1 MTAPE
6 RPDPDALLARVVDED
21 ARSRR
26 GRLKLFFGA
35 APGVGKTYTML
46 EAARAAK
53 IDGVDVVAGVV
64 ETHGREETRA
74 LLEGLEVLPRRQVD
88 YRGVTL
94 TEFDLDGA
102 LARRPTL
109 ILMDELAHTNALG
122 SRHAKRWQDVEELLA
137 AGIGVYTTLNVQHI
151 ESLNDIVAQITGVV
165 VRETV
170 PDAVFERAD
179 EVELVDISAEV
190 LLERLREGK
199 VYVPEQA
206 ARALEQFFRE
216 GNLIALRELALRRTA
231 ERVEDQMRGY
241 RAAHGID
248 RTWPA
253 GERLLVCIGPN
264 PASARLIRAG
274 RRMAAALH
282 GDWIVLH
289 VASSRQRLS
298 ASDRDI
304 LGVNLRLA
312 DQLGART
319 VTLTAD
325 DVPDEILAYA
335 RAQNVT
341 RILAG
346 KPTHGRWRD
355 RLVGS
360 LLDRLIRGSHE
371 MDVYVITGE
380 RDEARPAASA
390 RERPPAAGAPY
401 LRSAGIVGLAGVL
414 GFGLRSWVNVTDI
427 AMLFLLAVMV
437 SAAWDGARPAVV
449 ASVLAIA
456 LFDFVFVPPYYTFA
470 VADATYVFTFVVM
483 LVVALSISRLAARI
497 RGQAEAAREREQ
509 HTAALYALSRR
520 LAGARSARELGEAV
534 AGQVRETFHAPAT
547 VLLPDEAGGFAAL
560 AGGSA
565 PAAPGQAAQGVARW
579 VLEHGKPAGIGTET
593 LPGADALYVPI
604 TASDRALGVLRVE
617 VRDQRRARDP
627 IERQLLEAVADQ
639 AGIAFERAALA
650 ARSEQEQ
657 MATQA
662 ERLRSSLLSS
672 LSHDLRTPLAGI
684 EGAAS
689 ALKDGAERLSP
700 DAREVLAQTILEE
713 ARRMMRL
720 VSNLLEMVRVESGAL
735 QVQREWQSVE
745 EVIGVALLRLEE
757 RLRPHPVRTDIP
769 ADLPLVPM
777 DGLLVEQALV
787 NLLENSAKYSPAG
800 APIDVTATLDAA
812 QLVIGIADRGPGVPP
827 GEEERIFEKF
837 YRSSDHQRV
846 GGAGLGLTIVRAI
859 AQAHGGRAWA
869 EARPGGGA
877 VFRLAMPLGGTPP
890 ELPVEEDEA
899 SDSDSARAHPGAQP

>member
-1 MTAPE
+1 MEVPE
-6 RPDPDALLARVVDED
+6 RPDPDALLARVVEEEE
-21 ARSRR
+21 RSRR

-46 EAARAAK
+46 EAARAAQAE
-53 IDGVDVVAGVV
+53 GEDVVAGVV
-64 ETHGREETRA
+64 ETHGRVETKR
-74 LLEGLEVLPRRQVD
+74 LLEGLEVLPRRMVEH
-88 YRGVTL
+88 RGTTL
-94 TEFDLDGA
+94 AEFDLDGA
-102 LARRPTL
+102 LASHPAL
-109 ILMDELAHTNALG
+109 ILVDELAHTNAPG

-137 AGIGVYTTLNVQHI
+137 AGISVYTTLNVQHI
-151 ESLNDIVAQITGVV
+151 ESLNDVVAQITGVV

-241 RAAHGID
+241 REAHGIA

-253 GERLLVCIGPN
+253 GEQLLVCIGPN

-282 GDWIVLH
+282 ADWIVLH
-289 VASSRQRLS
+289 VESSRQRLS
-298 ASDRDI
+298 ASDRDA
-304 LGVNLRLA
+304 LSANLRLA
-312 DQLGART
+312 EQLGAR
-319 VTLTAD
+319 VTTLSAD
-325 DVPDEILAYA
+325 DVAAEILAYA
-335 RAQNVT
+335 RSENVT

-360 LLDRLIRGSHE
+360 LLDRLIRGSRE

-380 RDEARPAASA
+380 QDEARPASGL
-390 RERPPAAGAPY
+390 RERPPVPAVAY
-401 LRSAGIVGLAGVL
+401 LRAAAVVALAGLVGL
-414 GFGLRSWVNVTDI
+414 GLRAWVNVTDI

-437 SAAWDGARPAVV
+437 SAARDGARPSVL

-456 LFDFVFVPPYYTFA
+456 AFDFVFVPPYYTFA
-470 VADATYVFTFVVM
+470 VADASYVFTFGVM

-520 LAGARSARELGEAV
+520 LADARNTRELAEAV
-534 AGQVRETFHAPAT
+534 SGQVRETLAAPAT

-560 AGGSA
+560 GDGA
-565 PAAPGQAAQGVARW
+565 AAPGDAAPGVAPW
-579 VLEHGKPAGIGTET
+579 VLEHGQPAGIGTDT
-593 LPGADALYVPI
+593 LPGADALYLPI
-604 TASDRALGVLRVE
+604 TASGRAVGVLRVE

-627 IERQLLEAVADQ
+627 IQRQLLDAIADQ
-639 AGIAFERAALA
+639 AGVALERAALS
-650 ARSEQEQ
+650 ARSEQEK

-689 ALKDGAERLSP
+689 ALKDGADRLSAE
-700 DAREVLAQTILEE
+700 ARTELAQTILEE

-720 VSNLLEMVRVESGAL
+720 VSNLLEMVRVESGTL

-757 RLRPHPVRTDIP
+757 RLHTHLLRTDLP

-777 DGLLVEQALV
+777 DGLLVEQAMV
-787 NLLENSAKYSPAG
+787 NLLENAAKYSPAG
-800 APIDVTATLDAA
+800 APIDVTASIRDGEVVLS
-812 QLVIGIADRGPGVPP
+812 VADRGPGVPP
-827 GEEERIFEKF
+827 GEDERIFDKF
-837 YRSSDHQRV
+837 YRSAAHERV

-859 AQAHGGRAWA
+859 AQAHGGRVWV
-869 EARPGGGA
+869 ESRPGGGA
-877 VFRLAMPLGGTPP
+877 VFRFALPLGGTPP
-890 ELPVEEDEA
+890 GLPVEKDEA
-899 SDSDSARAHPGAQP
+899 AAAGLDRTAASDQP

>member
-1 MTAPE
+1 MVPPE
-6 RPDPDALLARVVDED
+6 RPDPDALLARVVEEE

-35 APGVGKTYTML
+35 APGVGKTYAML
-46 EAARAAK
+46 EAARAARAE
-53 IDGVDVVAGVV
+53 GEDVVAGVV
-64 ETHGREETRA
+64 ETHGRRETER
-74 LLEGLEVLPRRQVD
+74 LLEGLEILPRREVEH
-88 YRGVTL
+88 RGAAL
-94 TEFDLDGA
+94 REFDLDAA
-102 LARRPTL
+102 LARRPAL
-109 ILMDELAHTNALG
+109 ILVDELAHTNAPG

-151 ESLNDIVAQITGVV
+151 ESLNDVVAQITGVV

-231 ERVEDQMRGY
+231 ERVEAQMRGY
-241 RAAHGID
+241 REAHGIAA
-248 RTWPA
+248 TWPA
-253 GERLLVCIGPN
+253 GDRLLVCIGPN

-274 RRMAAALH
+274 RRMATALH
-282 GDWIVLH
+282 ADWIVLH
-289 VASSRQRLS
+289 VESSRQRLS
-298 ASDRDI
+298 ASDREA
-304 LGVNLRLA
+304 LSANLRLA
-312 DQLGART
+312 EQLGARVMT
-319 VTLTAD
+319 MSAD
-325 DVPDEILAYA
+325 DVAAEILAYA
-335 RAQNVT
+335 RSQNVT

-360 LLDRLIRGSHE
+360 LLDRLIRGSRE

-380 RDEARPAASA
+380 QDGTRPAAAA
-390 RERPPAAGAPY
+390 REPPPMPAAAY
-401 LRSAGIVGLAGVL
+401 LRAVAVVGVAGLIGL
-414 GFGLRSWVNVTDI
+414 GLRSRVNVTDI

-437 SAAWDGARPAVV
+437 SAARDGARPSVL

-456 LFDFVFVPPYYTFA
+456 AFDFVFVPPYYTFA
-470 VADATYVFTFVVM
+470 VADASYVFTFAVM
-483 LVVALSISRLAARI
+483 LVVALAISRLAARI
-497 RGQAEAAREREQ
+497 RGQAEAARERER

-520 LAGARSARELGEAV
+520 LADARNARELAEAV
-534 AGQVRETFHAPAT
+534 TGQVGETLGTPAT
-547 VLLPDEAGGFAAL
+547 VLLPDDAGGFAVL
-560 AGGSA
+560 GEG
-565 PAAPGQAAQGVARW
+565 PAPGAAAQGVARW
-579 VLEHGKPAGIGTET
+579 VIEHGQPAGMGTDT

-604 TASDRALGVLRVE
+604 TASGRALGVLRVE
-617 VRDQRRARDP
+617 TRDPRGARDP
-627 IERQLLEAVADQ
+627 IERQLLDAIADQ
-639 AGIAFERAALA
+639 AGIALERAGLA
-650 ARSEQEQ
+650 ARSEQEK

-689 ALKDGAERLSP
+689 ALRDGADRLSP
-700 DAREVLAQTILEE
+700 EARAELAQTILEE

-757 RLRPHPVRTDIP
+757 RLRAHQVRTQVP
-769 ADLPLVPM
+769 SDLPLVPM

-787 NLLENSAKYSPAG
+787 NLLENAAKYSPEG
-800 APIDVTATLDAA
+800 SVIDVTAGLDPGEI
-812 QLVIGIADRGPGVPP
+812 VIGVADRGPGVPAS
-827 GEEERIFEKF
+827 EEDRIFEKF
-837 YRSSDHQRV
+837 YRSEAHERV

-859 AQAHGGRAWA
+859 AQAHGGRVWV
-869 EARPGGGA
+869 ESRPGGGA
-877 VFRLAMPLGGTPP
+877 VFRFALPAGGTPP
-890 ELPVEEDEA
+890 ALPVEEHE
-899 SDSDSARAHPGAQP
+899 GAPWPTPSR

>member
-1 MTAPE
+1 MAAPE
-6 RPDPDALLARVVDED
+6 RPDPDALLARVVLEEE
-21 ARSRR
+21 RSRR

-53 IDGVDVVAGVV
+53 AEGEDVVAGVV
-64 ETHGREETRA
+64 ETHGRAETQR
-74 LLEGLEVLPRRQVD
+74 LLEGLEILPRRPVEH
-88 YRGVTL
+88 RATTL
-94 TEFDLDGA
+94 AEFDLDGA
-102 LARRPTL
+102 LARRPAL
-109 ILMDELAHTNALG
+109 ILMDELAHTNAPG

-151 ESLNDIVAQITGVV
+151 ESLNDVVAQITGVV

-241 RAAHGID
+241 REAHGIA

-264 PASARLIRAG
+264 PASARLVRAG

-282 GDWIVLH
+282 ADWIVLH
-289 VASSRQRLS
+289 VESSRQRLS
-298 ASDRDI
+298 PSDRDT
-304 LGVNLRLA
+304 LSVNLRLA
-312 DQLGART
+312 EQLGAR
-319 VTLTAD
+319 VATLSAD
-325 DVPDEILAYA
+325 DVAAEILAYA
-335 RAQNVT
+335 RSQNVT
-341 RILAG
+341 RMLAG
-346 KPTHGRWRD
+346 KPTHGQWRD

-360 LLDRLIRGSHE
+360 LLDRLIRGSRE

-380 RDEARPAASA
+380 QDDARPAAA
-390 RERPPAAGAPY
+390 PRERPPVPAAAYLRAVAVVVVAGA
-401 LRSAGIVGLAGVL
+401 VGL
-414 GFGLRSWVNVTDI
+414 GLRSWVNVTDI

-437 SAAWDGARPAVV
+437 SAAWDGARPSVL

-470 VADATYVFTFVVM
+470 VADASYLFTFTVM
-483 LVVALSISRLAARI
+483 LVVALSISRLAGRI
-497 RGQAEAAREREQ
+497 RGQAEAARERER
-509 HTAALYALSRR
+509 HTAALYSLSRR
-520 LAGARSARELGEAV
+520 LADARNARELAEAV
-534 AGQVRETFHAPAT
+534 AGQVRETLGAPAT
-547 VLLPDEAGGFAAL
+547 VLLPDEAGGFVAL
-560 AGGSA
+560 AGGA
-565 PAAPGQAAQGVARW
+565 VGPGDAAQGVARW
-579 VLEHGKPAGIGTET
+579 VLEHGQPAGIGTDT
-593 LPGADALYVPI
+593 LPGADALYLPM
-604 TASDRALGVLRVE
+604 TASDRAVGVLRIEMKDV
-617 VRDQRRARDP
+617 RRARDP
-627 IERQLLEAVADQ
+627 IERQVLDAIADQ
-639 AGIAFERAALA
+639 AGIALERAALA
-650 ARSEQEQ
+650 ARSDQEK

-689 ALKDGAERLSP
+689 ALKDGADRLSP
-700 DAREVLAQTILEE
+700 DARADLAQTILEE

-757 RLRPHPVRTDIP
+757 RLRAHPVRTDLP
-769 ADLPLVPM
+769 SDLPLVPM

-787 NLLENSAKYSPAG
+787 NLLENAAKYSPDG
-800 APIDVTATLDAA
+800 APIDVTAAIRDG
-812 QLVIGIADRGPGVPP
+812 QVVIGVADRGPGVPS
-827 GEEERIFEKF
+827 GEEERIFDKF
-837 YRSSDHQRV
+837 YRATANERV

-859 AQAHGGRAWA
+859 AQAHGGRVWV
-869 EARPGGGA
+869 ESRHGGGA
-877 VFRLAMPLGGTPP
+877 VFRFALPLGGTPP
-890 ELPVEEDEA
+890 GLPVEDDEPA
-899 SDSDSARAHPGAQP
+899 GAGLNRGGSPAQP

>member
-1 MTAPE
+1 MTAPG
-6 RPDPDALLARVVDED
+6 RPDPDALLARVVEEESR
-21 ARSRR
+21 ARR

-53 IDGVDVVAGVV
+53 AEGVDVVAGVV
-64 ETHGREETRA
+64 ETHRRAETQR
-74 LLEGLEVLPRRQVD
+74 LLDGLEVLPRRTVE
-88 YRGVTL
+88 YHGTTL
-94 TEFDLDGA
+94 AEFDLDGA
-102 LARRPTL
+102 LARRPGL
-109 ILMDELAHTNALG
+109 ILVDELAHTNAPG
-122 SRHAKRWQDVEELLA
+122 SRHAKRWQDVEELLG
-137 AGIGVYTTLNVQHI
+137 AGISVYTTLNVQHI
-151 ESLNDIVAQITGVV
+151 ESLNDVVAQITGVV

-231 ERVEDQMRGY
+231 ERVEAQMQGY

-248 RTWPA
+248 RTWPTA
-253 GERLLVCIGPN
+253 ERLLVCIGPN
-264 PASARLIRAG
+264 PASARLIRSG

-282 GDWIVLH
+282 ADWIVLH
-289 VASSRQRLS
+289 VESSRQRLS
-298 ASDRDI
+298 ASDRDA

-312 DQLGART
+312 EQLGART
-319 VTLTAD
+319 ATISAD
-325 DVPDEILAYA
+325 DVAAEILSYA
-335 RAQNVT
+335 RSQNVS

-360 LLDRLIRGSHE
+360 LLDRLIRGSRE
-371 MDVYVITGE
+371 LDVYVITGE
-380 RDEARPAASA
+380 VDEGRPAAA
-390 RERPPAAGAPY
+390 RREPPPVPAGAFLRTAAVVAAAGA
-401 LRSAGIVGLAGVL
+401 LGL
-414 GFGLRSWVNVTDI
+414 GLRSWVNVTDI

-437 SAAWDGARPAVV
+437 SAAWDGARPAIL

-470 VADATYVFTFVVM
+470 VADASYVVTFMVM

-497 RGQAEAAREREQ
+497 RGQADAAREREQ

-520 LAGARSARELGEAV
+520 LADARNASDLAEAV
-534 AGQVRETFHAPAT
+534 SGQVHETFDAPAT
-547 VLLPDEAGGFAAL
+547 VLLPDDAGGFAAL
-560 AGGSA
+560 AGG
-565 PAAPGQAAQGVARW
+565 PATPGAAAQGVARW
-579 VLEHGKPAGIGTET
+579 VLEHGQPAGIGTDT
-593 LPGADALYVPI
+593 LPGADALYLPI
-604 TASDRALGVLRVE
+604 TSSGHALGVLRVE
-617 VRDQRRARDP
+617 CRDARWARDP
-627 IERQLLEAVADQ
+627 IERQLLEAIADQ

-662 ERLRSSLLSS
+662 ERLRTSLLSS

-689 ALKDGAERLSP
+689 ALKDGAEGLSP
-700 DAREVLAQTILEE
+700 DARAVLAQTILEE

-735 QVQREWQSVE
+735 QVQQEWQSVE

-757 RLRPHPVRTDIP
+757 RLRAHPIHTEVP

-787 NLLENSAKYSPAG
+787 NLLENAAKYSPEG
-800 APIDVTATLDAA
+800 ATIEVTAALDAG
-812 QLVIGIADRGPGVPP
+812 QLVIGIADRGPGVSP

-837 YRSSDHQRV
+837 YRSTVHEQV

-859 AQAHGGRAWA
+859 ALAHGGRVWV
-869 EARPGGGA
+869 EARAGGGS
-877 VFRLAMPLGGTPP
+877 VFRLALPLGGTPP
-890 ELPVEEDEA
+890 SLPVEDDDADDA
-899 SDSDSARAHPGAQP
+899 SPQPERSRAQS

>member
-1 MTAPE
+1 MTAPG
-6 RPDPDALLARVVDED
+6 RPDPDALLARVVEEESR
-21 ARSRR
+21 ARR

-53 IDGVDVVAGVV
+53 AEGVDVVAGVV
-64 ETHGREETRA
+64 ETHRRAETQR
-74 LLEGLEVLPRRQVD
+74 LLDGLEVLPRRTVE
-88 YRGVTL
+88 YHGTTL
-94 TEFDLDGA
+94 AEFDLDGA
-102 LARRPTL
+102 LARRPAL
-109 ILMDELAHTNALG
+109 ILVDELAHTNAPG
-122 SRHAKRWQDVEELLA
+122 SRHAKRWQDVEELLG
-137 AGIGVYTTLNVQHI
+137 AGISVYTTLNVQHI
-151 ESLNDIVAQITGVV
+151 ESLNDVVAQITGVV

-170 PDAVFERAD
+170 PDAVFEQAD

-231 ERVEDQMRGY
+231 ERVEAQMQGY

-253 GERLLVCIGPN
+253 AERLLVCIGPN
-264 PASARLIRAG
+264 PASARLIRSG

-282 GDWIVLH
+282 ADWIVLH
-289 VASSRQRLS
+289 VESSRQRLS
-298 ASDRDI
+298 ASDRDA

-312 DQLGART
+312 EQLGART
-319 VTLTAD
+319 ATISAD
-325 DVPDEILAYA
+325 DVAAEILSYA
-335 RAQNVT
+335 RSQNVS

-360 LLDRLIRGSHE
+360 LLDRLIRGSRE
-371 MDVYVITGE
+371 LDVYVITGE
-380 RDEARPAASA
+380 VDEGRPAAA
-390 RERPPAAGAPY
+390 RREPPPVPAGAFLRTAAVVAAAGA
-401 LRSAGIVGLAGVL
+401 LGL
-414 GFGLRSWVNVTDI
+414 GLRSWVNVTDI

-437 SAAWDGARPAVV
+437 SAAWDGARPAIL

-470 VADATYVFTFVVM
+470 VADASYVVTFAVM

-497 RGQAEAAREREQ
+497 RGQADAAREREQ

-520 LAGARSARELGEAV
+520 LADARNASDLAEAV
-534 AGQVRETFHAPAT
+534 SGQVHETFGAPAT
-547 VLLPDEAGGFAAL
+547 VLLPDDAGGFAAL
-560 AGGSA
+560 AGG
-565 PAAPGQAAQGVARW
+565 PAAPGAAAQGVARW
-579 VLEHGKPAGIGTET
+579 VLEHGQPAGIGTDT
-593 LPGADALYVPI
+593 LPGADALYLPI
-604 TASDRALGVLRVE
+604 TSSGHALGVLRVE
-617 VRDQRRARDP
+617 CRDARWARDP
-627 IERQLLEAVADQ
+627 IERQLLEAIADQ

-662 ERLRSSLLSS
+662 ERLRTSLLSS

-689 ALKDGAERLSP
+689 ALKDGAEGLSP
-700 DAREVLAQTILEE
+700 EARAVLAQTILEE

-735 QVQREWQSVE
+735 QVQQEWQSVE

-757 RLRPHPVRTDIP
+757 RLRAHPIHTDVP

-787 NLLENSAKYSPAG
+787 NLLENAAKYSPEG
-800 APIDVTATLDAA
+800 ATIEVTAALDAG
-812 QLVIGIADRGPGVPP
+812 QLVIGITDRGPGVSP

-837 YRSSDHQRV
+837 YRSTVHEQV

-859 AQAHGGRAWA
+859 ALAHGGRVWVEPRA
-869 EARPGGGA
+869 GGGS
-877 VFRLAMPLGGTPP
+877 VFRLALPLGGTPP
-890 ELPVEEDEA
+890 SLPVEDDDADDANPQPER
-899 SDSDSARAHPGAQP
+899 SRAQS